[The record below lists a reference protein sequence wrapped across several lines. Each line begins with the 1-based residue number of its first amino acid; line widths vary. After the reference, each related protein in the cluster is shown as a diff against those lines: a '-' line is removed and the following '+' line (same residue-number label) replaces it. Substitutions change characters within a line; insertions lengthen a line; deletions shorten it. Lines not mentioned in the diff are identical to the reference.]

1 MQRNAYRRFGT
12 ALQGVADQVPH
23 QVDDQEPVGGDSVIL
38 TGQLHIR
45 MDRQGFL
52 RHLLQGK
59 AFCFQLRAVHLG
71 QFHQV
76 GVHVGQAPGFFDDQV
91 AHLMPHPVIG
101 SILLDQPGCADHG
114 GQGCAHFM
122 GQSIDQLLALAG
134 LYPQGFL
141 PLLYGF
147 VHGDEPVGEPGDL
160 VPFRGRF
167 QRKSISA
174 ADRVRGAGKDP
185 EPPGDP
191 AGDQQGQDGGQHKP
205 AHAEQDAVSGLL
217 PAHGIETGII
227 RYGDQGGPAIQRM
240 DHIQGF
246 VRGGQVGGAGLGI
259 QQENG
264 PLCQGAG
271 QGSSIQEDQDFQLG
285 RTELPGDPLGSFH
298 NHVIRVVP
306 AAGGAAFTLL
316 DFHHHG
322 PRNGGFLPQGAF
334 PRIFNGQAETL
345 VDLHV
350 Y

>member
-1 MQRNAYRRFGT
+1 MRKMTREELTKSLLLYAVTDRHWLGDRTLYDVVRESLEG
-12 ALQGVADQVPH
+12 GV
-23 QVDDQEPVGGDSVIL
+23 
-38 TGQLHIR
+38 T
-45 MDRQGFL
+45 FL
-52 RHLLQGK
+52 
-59 AFCFQLRAVHLG
+59 QLREKNLDEDSFYEEAVRL
-71 QFHQV
+71 QAMAREYKVPFV
-76 GVHVGQAPGFFDDQV
+76 INDNVEIAVRMNADGVHVGQAPGFFDDQV

-227 RYGDQGGPAIQRM
+227 RYE
-240 DHIQGF
+240 F
-246 VRGGQVGGAGLGI
+246 NFFSSNFSAG
-259 QQENG
+259 
-264 PLCQGAG
+264 
-271 QGSSIQEDQDFQLG
+271 
-285 RTELPGDPLGSFH
+285 R
-298 NHVIRVVP
+298 
-306 AAGGAAFTLL
+306 
-316 DFHHHG
+316 
-322 PRNGGFLPQGAF
+322 
-334 PRIFNGQAETL
+334 
-345 VDLHV
+345 
-350 Y
+350 